1 MRSLAVRRQV
11 MNLPQGDP
19 RLLDTAPARRLLSS
33 SIPARLAFVWTDGTP
48 RVIPTWFTWTGEEI
62 VMCTFMAG
70 PGIRHPTRRVDVLR
84 KNPDVAI
91 TIDTDDAVPHVLLI
105 RGRAVVTEADGLV
118 AEHVAAARRYLGE
131 EASAS
136 FEAAARQPGTRTARI
151 GVRPTW
157 VGLIDFETRLPSPRG
172 GVLPMVE

>member
-1 MRSLAVRRQV
+1 

-48 RVIPTWFTWTGEEI
+48 RVIPTWFAWTGVEI
-62 VMCTFMAG
+62 VMCTFLAG
-70 PGIRHPTRRVDVLR
+70 PGIRHPARRVHALR
-84 KNPDVAI
+84 ANPDVAI
-91 TIDTDDAVPHVLLI
+91 TIDTDDAVPDVLLI
-105 RGRAVVTEADGLV
+105 RGQAVVTEVDGLA

-131 EASAS
+131 EGAAS
-136 FEAAARQPGTRTARI
+136 FEAASRQPGTRTARI

-172 GVLPMVE
+172 GVLPAAE